1 LTPPEASADALK
13 AFHSIVSHLDYP
25 MVVVTAAAAGERSG
39 CLVGFHTQCSI
50 DPPRWLIGIS
60 KKNHTYR
67 IGLEAGV
74 LTAHFLGEQDVG
86 LARLFG
92 EETGDEV
99 DKFTRCRW
107 HEGPFGAV
115 VLDDCA
121 NWVAFRV
128 LDHHDGGDHHL
139 FRGEPVAAERER
151 EQRQL
156 SFQMV
161 KDFHP
166 GHEA

>member
-1 LTPPEASADALK
+1 LSAEDALH
-13 AFHSIVSHLDYP
+13 AFLAIVSDLDYP
-25 MVVVTAAAAGERSG
+25 MVVVTASAAGERSG

-67 IGLEAGV
+67 IGRQAGV
-74 LTAHFLGEQDVG
+74 LAAHFLGEQDVE

-107 HEGPFGAV
+107 HEGAGGAV

-128 LDHHDGGDHHL
+128 LDHHDGGDHFL
-139 FRGEPVAAERER
+139 FRCEPLAAEHGRD
-151 EQRQL
+151 QRQL
-156 SFQMV
+156 GFQMV
-161 KDFHP
+161 KDLHP